1 MWWSRDDR
9 AAAAESR
16 LLGRELAVDSAL
28 VVLVASS
35 SSSSLVV
42 AVARDRDVALLDA
55 LPPLPLLPRDLLEPL
70 PPPSPAGVWRRC
82 DDPPLLGRRLLLV
95 DGLADAADELRAP
108 AAPAAAV
115 SPAAALDT
123 PDSDVSSVVADGD
136 IEIGMSNPCLL
147 LVQFC

>member
-1 MWWSRDDR
+1 M
-9 AAAAESR
+9 
-16 LLGRELAVDSAL
+16 GRELAVDSAL

-95 DGLADAADELRAP
+95 DGLADAADELCAP
-108 AAPAAAV
+108 AAAAAAAAAV

-136 IEIGMSNPCLL
+136 VNVNVVVGLL
-147 LVQFC
+147 

>member
-1 MWWSRDDR
+1 M
-9 AAAAESR
+9 
-16 LLGRELAVDSAL
+16 GRELAVDSAL
-28 VVLVASS
+28 VLVASPSS

-95 DGLADAADELRAP
+95 DGLADAADELC
-108 AAPAAAV
+108 APAAAAA

-136 IEIGMSNPCLL
+136 VNVNVVVGLL
-147 LVQFC
+147 